1 LQAVQLLPGLQVDEV
16 FCGESCYLTALSD
29 CRAFVE
35 SLERCLLKAPL
46 SGSGK
51 GLNWCKGAFT
61 PLIER
66 WCARIIEQQGGVVGE
81 PIYNKVEDFAME
93 FYSDGKGRIIFAGYS
108 LFRTNAGGAYEGNR
122 LLPDAEIERRLSAY
136 VPVAALHR
144 LREELQRRLSV
155 SLGTEYTG
163 YLGVDMMICRFAL
176 FPEFRIHPCVEINLR
191 MNMGLVSRML
201 YDRYV
206 RPGAGGTFRISYH
219 PSDGQ
224 ALQEHDAMT
233 VAHPLD
239 TRNGRVL
246 KGYLPLVPV
255 RKSSRY
261 RAYILVE
268 TGG

>member
-1 LQAVQLLPGLQVDEV
+1 
-16 FCGESCYLTALSD
+16 
-29 CRAFVE
+29 
-35 SLERCLLKAPL
+35 
-46 SGSGK
+46 
-51 GLNWCKGAFT
+51 
-61 PLIER
+61 
-66 WCARIIEQQGGVVGE
+66 
-81 PIYNKVEDFAME
+81 
-93 FYSDGKGRIIFAGYS
+93 
-108 LFRTNAGGAYEGNR
+108 
-122 LLPDAEIERRLSAY
+122 
-136 VPVAALHR
+136 
-144 LREELQRRLSV
+144 
-155 SLGTEYTG
+155 
-163 YLGVDMMICRFAL
+163 MICRFAL
-176 FPEFRIHPCVEINLR
+176 LPEFRIHPCVEINLR

-233 VAHPLD
+233 VAHPLH
-239 TRNGRVL
+239 TRNGRVV